1 MAAGS
6 LVIQVKSYMY
16 CDVPA
21 HQICV
26 GKYIAWH
33 VAGSGCCGVVGVG
46 SGCSRTKPS
55 ISTVASNASRMSLKY
70 RVPMS
75 AVTCNAI
82 LGFLHQFLDYYDDE
96 STVACKISFTLTLSL
111 GPFYCTD
118 LPTSGVLDLA

>member
-33 VAGSGCCGVVGVG
+33 VAGSGCCGVEN
-46 SGCSRTKPS
+46 
-55 ISTVASNASRMSLKY
+55 TVMKQQQLEGHVLIKRAPLYLLLHLHIICLSVTTLLRSKTPNSLL
-70 RVPMS
+70 RFQ
-75 AVTCNAI
+75 
-82 LGFLHQFLDYYDDE
+82 G
-96 STVACKISFTLTLSL
+96 
-111 GPFYCTD
+111 
-118 LPTSGVLDLA
+118 